1 MFWKVLKEKNLPID
15 VVQLDVSDD
24 NSTQQAILFIA
35 KKEGQINLL
44 INDADYTQLGSVED
58 FASEE
63 VAQFNTNVF
72 GVFGTIKEI
81 VPK

>member
-35 KKEGQINLL
+35 KKRG
-44 INDADYTQLGSVED
+44 
-58 FASEE
+58 
-63 VAQFNTNVF
+63 TN
-72 GVFGTIKEI
+72 
-81 VPK
+81 